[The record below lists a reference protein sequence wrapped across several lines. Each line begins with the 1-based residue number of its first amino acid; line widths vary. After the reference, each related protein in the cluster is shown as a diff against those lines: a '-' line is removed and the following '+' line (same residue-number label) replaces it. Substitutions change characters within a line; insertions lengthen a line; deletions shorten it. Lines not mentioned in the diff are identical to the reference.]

1 MCIYACVCVYGGRET
16 DVNNFVQIR
25 VNSGRKGN
33 EGELMRIGMTNINA
47 IVIGLDKN
55 GVD

>member
-1 MCIYACVCVYGGRET
+1 MYIRVCVCVYGGRET